1 MASPDVTVWDTL
13 LRDGWVVV
21 DAAAALGCS
30 VAGLSDATASPFD
43 AAERL
48 LGTTPLLVER
58 QPIRP
63 MEGARAFAGSREAAP
78 LHTDSQMV
86 LGVPAAVQALLCV
99 EAAPRGGESVL
110 VDGMQLLG
118 WLDAHNPDLARAL
131 FDTPRTQRFYF
142 GDVSG
147 PTLCLRGGSL
157 AWTVAPFAHD
167 PSAAP
172 SPPPSTQA
180 PRVVLRLRPGEALL
194 ADNRRMLHGRTAFEG
209 SRALLRLLV
218 WTERTPPPTHLAARA
233 QTLAAPLE
241 TALSPA
247 ARVVLALLRGV
258 PPARAARLAG
268 VEEATLYR
276 WRDAFL
282 LGGLAALGG
291 APPR

>member
-1 MASPDVTVWDTL
+1 
-13 LRDGWVVV
+13 
-21 DAAAALGCS
+21 
-30 VAGLSDATASPFD
+30 
-43 AAERL
+43 
-48 LGTTPLLVER
+48 
-58 QPIRP
+58 

-157 AWTVAPFAHD
+157 AWTVAPLRPRPHRPRPRRRPRRGAPHRA
-167 PSAAP
+167 AAP
-172 SPPPSTQA
+172 PGGGAARRQPQDAPRAHGLRGLPRPAEA
-180 PRVVLRLRPGEALL
+180 PRVDGAHPRRP
-194 ADNRRMLHGRTAFEG
+194 RT
-209 SRALLRLLV
+209 
-218 WTERTPPPTHLAARA
+218 LAARA

-282 LGGLAALGG
+282 HGGLAALGC